1 MATAEK
7 FKIFEAEIDTR
18 MAVEATIELKKEI
31 NDLKARNKELKQSEQ
46 ELTPEYVQNEA
57 KIKALSAEM
66 RRNEN
71 VTKAVEQSNISLDGS
86 LNQLKAQLSVV
97 TAEWNELSEEERLN
111 SARGKE
117 LTDAKTKLTAALLKE
132 EKATGDARR
141 QVGFYE
147 RAVEGNIQAVGQYV
161 PAAGKA
167 ASAAKMLGGAFKV
180 MLGPVGILIGLI
192 AVIVKSFQTF
202 FNSTE
207 EGQNTLRRFKMIF
220 TTVFDSVNRILVGF
234 AETMIKA
241 FTDPKQAIADLWE
254 AIKTNFVNR
263 ITGVVDQVKAFGS
276 ILQGVFELDWE
287 KIKQGGKD
295 YADATIQILTGV
307 ENAIDKVSDGFKN
320 LADEQSKR
328 IAEAERIARLQ
339 DQLDNDQR
347 KTLVENAKLQTEIDK
362 LREDAAK
369 KEEFT
374 AKQRLAILDEAIEKE
389 RQIEDNNIRIARQK
403 LEIRQA
409 QNELTL
415 STREDLEAEAQL
427 QAELINVEGAA
438 ARKRRELESQRV
450 EAIRAIRAEEK
461 ALSDAEFKAIEEQ
474 FAAIEEEIQKELQL
488 KKEALDAEAA
498 MKEQARLMELERLQT
513 DFDNRMAIAESDL
526 FKRIDIE
533 REGLEMQRQLELQ
546 YAEKIGADTN
556 LINEKYDQLDMQLE
570 REKQMAKL
578 GIAASFSSQLAD
590 LFGENTKLGKAAAV
604 AATAINTYQGAMA
617 AFAQTPGGIVIKS
630 AAAALA
636 TATGIKA
643 ISDILK
649 VKTNIKAGT
658 TQSISPMASN
668 PAPMPV
674 TPMLGSSIAT
684 QGVPTAPGQLS
695 QSAIGGMRSSQSVL
709 VVDEVT
715 AAQQAASRN
724 RRIGTI

>member
-7 FKIFEAEIDTR
+7 FKIFEAEIDTSR
-18 MAVEATIELKKEI
+18 AIESTIKLKEEI
-31 NDLKARNKELKQSEQ
+31 NDLKQRNKELKQSEQ

-71 VTKAVEQSNISLDGS
+71 ITKAVEQSNISLDGS

-117 LTDAKTKLTAALLKE
+117 LTAAKTKLTAALLKE

-147 RAVEGNIQAVGQYV
+147 RNVAGATDAMGQFI
-161 PAAGKA
+161 PAAGRA
-167 ASAAKMLGGAFKV
+167 GSAAKTLGVAFKF
-180 MLGPVGILIGLI
+180 MLGPVGIIIGLI
-192 AVIVKSFQTF
+192 VAIVKSFQAF

-207 EGQNTLRRFKMIF
+207 EGQNTLRRFQMIF
-220 TTVFDSVNRILVGF
+220 STVFDSVNRILVGF

-241 FTDPKQAIADLWE
+241 FEDPKQAIADLWE

-263 ITGVVDQVKAFGS
+263 LEGLVDQVKSVGKIF
-276 ILQGVFELDWE
+276 QGVFELDWDKVKE
-287 KIKQGGKD
+287 GGID
-295 YADATIQILTGV
+295 YANSTIKIFTGV
-307 ENAIDKVSDGFKN
+307 EDAIDKVKN
-320 LADEQSKR
+320 AFQELSDEQSKR
-328 IAEAERIARLQ
+328 LAEADRIARLQ
-339 DQLDNDQR
+339 DQLDKDQR

-362 LREDAAK
+362 LREDSAK

-389 RQIEDNNIRIARQK
+389 RQIEENNIRIARQK

-409 QNELTL
+409 QNALTL
-415 STREDLEAEAQL
+415 STKEDLEAEAQL

-461 ALSDAEFKAIEEQ
+461 AAADAEFKGIEEQ
-474 FAAIEEEIQKELQL
+474 LAAIEEEIQKELKL
-488 KKEALDAEAA
+488 KKEALAAEAA

-513 DFDNRMAIAESDL
+513 DFNNRLAIAESDL
-526 FKRIDIE
+526 FKRIDLE

-546 YAEKIGADTN
+546 YAEKIGADTS
-556 LINEKYDQLDMQLE
+556 LINEKYAQLDMQLE

-578 GIAASFSSQLAD
+578 SIAASFSSQLAD

-630 AAAALA
+630 AAAVLA

-643 ISDILK
+643 IRDILK
-649 VKTNIKAGT
+649 VKTNIKAGST
-658 TQSISPMASN
+658 ESISPIASA
-668 PAPMPV
+668 PTPMPV

-695 QSAIGGMRSSQSVL
+695 QSAIGGIRSSQSIL

-715 AAQQAASRN
+715 AAQQAANRN